1 MTEVVLFIIV
11 GAVAVAAAVLMLLSE
26 NPVHSAM
33 LLIVNFGCIALLYL
47 MLNAPFLAMIQI
59 AIYAGAIMVLFVFVI
74 MLLGAEKLGGQTRL
88 FRWFTPLA
96 LVLALAFLGV
106 AYSAITSG
114 KIDLQ
119 TPLTGQPM
127 LRVVHGVA
135 GAGPVDVYA
144 NSQLIAQNLAESQV
158 SEFKA
163 LPPGDYT
170 ISFDQPGT
178 QTPVFT
184 GTAKLEALPGKQQN
198 AYTAVA
204 FANGGTP
211 TVDVVQD
218 NLSTVDG
225 RNARL
230 TVINAYTQPVQLV
243 DFGSDSDPNDTKVLV
258 NSLPPGGKV
267 ELPPVPENTPLRSWA
282 FTEADKDTNVLF
294 RLNNPERYS
303 IKRDTAALLILV
315 GEKLFNGTVRPLAI
329 PVVDRA
335 QPSFGG
341 PQNVGE
347 MLFTTYMLPFQM
359 VAVLLL
365 AAMIG
370 AIVLTHREE
379 ATSPRRRN
387 VRRKVSRPL
396 TSAIS
401 GQIGQDIEQP
411 RAPETPTLPEG
422 GTGD

>member
-11 GAVAVAAAVLMLLSE
+11 GAVAVAAAVLMLLSD
-26 NPVHSAM
+26 NAVHSAM
-33 LLIVNFGCIALLYL
+33 LLIVNFGCVAFLYL
-47 MLNAPFLAMIQI
+47 MLNAPFLAMIQL
-59 AIYAGAIMVLFVFVI
+59 AVYAGAIMVLFLFVI
-74 MLLGAEKLGGQTRL
+74 MLLGAEKVGGSTRL

-96 LVLALAFLGV
+96 LILALAFLGI
-106 AYSAITSG
+106 AYSAITAG

-158 SEFKA
+158 SEFKS

-184 GTAKLEALPGKQQN
+184 GTAKLEAVPGVQQN
-198 AYTAVA
+198 AYTAIA
-204 FANGGTP
+204 YTNGSAP
-211 TVDVVQD
+211 AVNVVQNNLATVD
-218 NLSTVDG
+218 S
-225 RNARL
+225 RSARL
-230 TVINAYTQPVQLV
+230 TIVNAYTQPVQLV
-243 DFGSDSDPNDTKVLV
+243 DFGSDNDPNDDKVLV
-258 NSLPPGGKV
+258 NSLPPGERV
-267 ELPPVPENTPLRSWA
+267 ELPPVPENTPLRSVA
-282 FTEADKDTNVLF
+282 FTEPDKATNVLF

-303 IKRDTAALLILV
+303 VRRDTAVLLILV

-370 AIVLTHREE
+370 AIVLTHKEE
-379 ATSPRRRN
+379 AVPRRRN
-387 VRRKVSRPL
+387 VRRKVSRSL
-396 TSAIS
+396 ATAIS
-401 GQIGQDIEQP
+401 GQIGQDVEQAP
-411 RAPETPTLPEG
+411 APETPTLPEG